1 MDTHH
6 HIDEI
11 SVWYW
16 VAALVFVM
24 LALTAAF
31 VATHDNVRLARE
43 TTAPAL
49 PFAEPALVSPP
60 TIADPRA

>member
-11 SVWYW
+11 SVWSW
-16 VAALVFVM
+16 VAALVFFM
-24 LALTAAF
+24 LAFTAAF
-31 VATHDNVRLARE
+31 VATRDNIRVARE

-49 PFAEPALVSPP
+49 PVTEPVLVPP
-60 TIADPRA
+60 PLIADPRA